1 MNPSIPYN
9 LSRRERQIMDIVYR
23 HGRVS
28 AAEIQTEL
36 PDPPSYSA
44 VRALLS
50 ILVERGQLRI
60 ESEGARYIYLPVQP
74 RETAGRSAIQNVL
87 QTFFGGSLEQ
97 AVEALLDGKKD
108 QVTTEEAERIKQLIE
123 QARKEKR

>member
-1 MNPSIPYN
+1 MNPAIPHN
-9 LSRRERQIMDIVYR
+9 LSRRERQIMDVVYR
-23 HGRVS
+23 RGRVS
-28 AAEIQTEL
+28 AATIQAEL

-44 VRALLS
+44 VRAMLS

-74 RETAGRSAIQNVL
+74 KETVGRSAIQNVL

-97 AVEALLDGKKD
+97 AVEALLDSKKD
-108 QVTTEEAERIKQLIE
+108 KVTAEEAERIKQLIE
-123 QARKEKR
+123 QARKGNR